1 MKRSGYEK
9 RKANYGR
16 MFISVWVVGIILLFA
31 VPLIRT
37 VQYSFNTLDFSTL
50 QLKAAGFS
58 YYVRMFLKDT
68 AFIKNLT
75 TSLTDLLYQVPIV
88 VLFSMFIAVLLN
100 REFKGRIFFRAVFF
114 LPVVVMSGVVFTIL
128 RGDTQSAEMMAQSG
142 SNVSEAF
149 NNLGALKDL
158 LSTFGAGTAVIDFM
172 SKVVD
177 RTLDTVWLSGV
188 QILLF
193 LAGLQSVSPALYE
206 AARIEGAT
214 KWEEFWK
221 ITFPM
226 LIPVLLVCIIYSIID
241 SFTSQSNAVMNYIR
255 ETSFG
260 NFEYSYGCAMSVVYS
275 LIILLVIGLIYLIM
289 RPFIAS
295 D

>member
-1 MKRSGYEK
+1 MKSSGYEK
-9 RKANYGR
+9 RKSNYGR
-16 MFISVWVVGIILLFA
+16 MFISVWVVGIILLFI
-31 VPLIRT
+31 VPLVRT

-50 QLKAAGFS
+50 EMKAAGLS

-68 AFIKNLT
+68 AFIKNL
-75 TSLTDLLYQVPIV
+75 SSSMTDLLYQVPIV

-100 REFKGRIFFRAVFF
+100 REFRGRLFFRAVFF

-128 RGDTQSAEMMAQSG
+128 RGDTQSTEMMSEAG
-142 SNVSEAF
+142 NVSNAF
-149 NNLGALKDL
+149 NNLGALQDL
-158 LSTFGAGTAVIDFM
+158 LATFGAGTAVIDFM
-172 SKVVD
+172 SNVVD

-226 LIPVLLVCIIYSIID
+226 LIPVLFVCVIYSIID
-241 SFTSQSNAVMNYIR
+241 SFTSQTNAVISYIQ
-255 ETSFG
+255 ETSFS
-260 NFEYSYGCAMSVVYS
+260 NFDYSYGCAMSVVYS
-275 LIILLVIGLIYLIM
+275 LIILLVIGLMYLII

-295 D
+295 E